1 MSTPAM
7 SYENFMNNIDA
18 RYNPS
23 HALENLGIY
32 IPGSRDS
39 AKRIIG
45 AFMSTSFWQSIQ
57 KMAFG
62 NNVKDYILGCRFYYG
77 LNGYVKKYPN
87 NTTPTLYDVT
97 LGDHVLK
104 DSSDITVQC
113 AAAKEGFVK
122 WSTGYLEVP
131 HVYKAVIQG
140 SGYTGYRYGEPYLDY
155 LAHYQLYLPYYG
167 FIDLSPT
174 DVVGGQ
180 LRVVYNIDLVTG
192 ATVIDVLCYNPE
204 RYSMNQQ
211 QVNGY
216 EFVICSLTTKVGVD
230 IPINVGVSQNAS
242 VFGMLAAT
250 QAFKTGASLGISMGS
265 SEASAAL
272 ANAQSKFDTAK
283 QAYNDIK
290 NNPNAEQIDIDNARR
305 RYGTADKNL
314 RSTEKLTSN
323 YQAFAPAVQQSINLS
338 APNGVTRSN
347 GFSES
352 HASLSCLYPYL
363 LISKPNPVNPT
374 YSLSQARGQHVNMT
388 IQLNGCHGFTQ
399 IDSLIPRRNST
410 APTPKYAAKI
420 IDILRQ
426 GVYLKDKGTDTDYP
440 PAPTPSS

>member
-1 MSTPAM
+1 MATPGM
-7 SYENFMNNIDA
+7 SYENFINNIDA
-18 RYNPS
+18 RYNPAFS
-23 HALENLGIY
+23 LENIGVY

-45 AFMSTSFWQSIQ
+45 AFMSTSFWQDIQ

-62 NNVKDYILGCRFYYG
+62 NNIKDYVLGCRFYYG

-87 NTTPTLYDVT
+87 NTTPTLFDVM

-104 DSSDITVQC
+104 DSSDVTMHC
-113 AAAKEGFVK
+113 AAAKEGYVK
-122 WSTGYLEVP
+122 WSTGYLTVP
-131 HVYKAVIQG
+131 HVYNSIIQG
-140 SGYTGYRYGEPYLDY
+140 SGYKGYRYGEPYLDY

-174 DVVGGQ
+174 DVVGGE

-192 ATVIDVLCYNPE
+192 ATVIDVLCYNPD
-204 RYSMNQQ
+204 RYSMNQSQ
-211 QVNGY
+211 PQGS

-265 SEASAAL
+265 AEASAAL
-272 ANAQSKFDTAK
+272 GNAQSKYNTAK
-283 QAYNDIK
+283 DAYNAIK
-290 NNPNAEQIDIDNARR
+290 NDPNAEQVDIDNARKT
-305 RYGTADKNL
+305 YGNAVRNL
-314 RSTEKLTSN
+314 NATEKTTSN
-323 YQAFAPAVQQSINLS
+323 YQAFAPAVKNAVNLS
-338 APNGVTRSN
+338 APSGVTRSN
-347 GFSES
+347 GFSEC

-363 LISKPNPVNPT
+363 LVSKPNPVNPA
-374 YSLSQARGQHVNMT
+374 YSLAQAKGQHVNMS
-388 IQLNGCHGFTQ
+388 IQLNSCHGFTQ

-420 IDILRQ
+420 IDILKQ
-426 GVYLKDKGTDTDYP
+426 GVYLKDKNTDTDYP